1 MQPLDMTTTTPED
14 VTEDLVNQWA
24 KIAVSRARTESINDP
39 VGVVATVAG
48 LKGPW
53 GFGHTPEEALT
64 ELESVLVDWVTL
76 KLEDGDN
83 DIPEMEGVHLS
94 ESPYSQS
101 T

>member
-1 MQPLDMTTTTPED
+1 MQPLDMTTTTPKG

-24 KIAVSRARTESINDP
+24 KIAVSHARTESINDP
-39 VGVVATVAG
+39 VGVVATVTG

-53 GFGHTPEEALT
+53 GFGHTSEEALN
-64 ELESVLVDWVTL
+64 ELESVLVDWVTM

-83 DIPEMEGVHLS
+83 DIPDMEGVHLS